1 MVLGLGMIIGP
12 LWWQQHLSAA
22 EARYQER
29 LEVVT
34 GFLVL
39 STVMFSIL
47 TTAKPF
53 QILVGTTAYSAV
65 LVVFMQVAA
74 TSRPQRIKFD
84 ISRFRYLARPCI
96 TYNDEIR
103 VMKGGRS

>member
-12 LWWQQHLSAA
+12 LWWLQHLSAV
-22 EARYQER
+22 EARYQKR

-53 QILVGTTAYSAV
+53 QILVGTAAYSVV
-65 LVVFMQVAA
+65 LVAFTQVAP
-74 TSRPQRIKFD
+74 TSRPQRI
-84 ISRFRYLARPCI
+84 
-96 TYNDEIR
+96 EI
-103 VMKGGRS
+103 